1 VKPELIERLWP
12 YLVLIVVGVLP
23 NEAFRLAGVALARA
37 VDDRSQIFVWVRH
50 VATALLAGLIAKL
63 LFSPASV
70 LATVPLGF
78 RLGAVAFGVAAFFLT
93 RRSLLLGILCGEAAL
108 VTAAWALAR

>member
-1 VKPELIERLWP
+1 MPETIERLWP

-23 NEAFRLAGVALARA
+23 NEAFRFAGVALARA
-37 VDDRSQIFVWVRH
+37 VDDRSKIFVWVRH
-50 VATALLAGLIAKL
+50 VATALLAGLVAKL
-63 LFSPASV
+63 LFSPAS
-70 LATVPLGF
+70 LLGTVPLGF
-78 RLGAVAFGVAAFFLT
+78 RLGAVTFGVAAFFLT